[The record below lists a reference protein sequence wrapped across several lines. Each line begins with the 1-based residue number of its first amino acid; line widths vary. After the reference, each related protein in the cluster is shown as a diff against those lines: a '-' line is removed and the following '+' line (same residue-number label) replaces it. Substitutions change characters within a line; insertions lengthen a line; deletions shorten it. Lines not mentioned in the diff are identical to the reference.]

1 MLQYYILFANYT
13 EGMILRD
20 ILTSNGLKSRI
31 APTPRSIQGELG
43 CGMSLL
49 INESDIDA
57 VKACI
62 NEHHAE
68 YHDIV
73 SLPCQID
80 PRRNRFC

>member
-13 EGMILRD
+13 EGMLLKD
-20 ILTSNGLKSRI
+20 ILASDGLKSRI

-49 INESDIDA
+49 IDEADIDA
-57 VKACI
+57 VRGSI
-62 NEHHAE
+62 ERHHAV

-73 SLPCQID
+73 SLPCQIN
-80 PRRNRFC
+80 PRRNKFC